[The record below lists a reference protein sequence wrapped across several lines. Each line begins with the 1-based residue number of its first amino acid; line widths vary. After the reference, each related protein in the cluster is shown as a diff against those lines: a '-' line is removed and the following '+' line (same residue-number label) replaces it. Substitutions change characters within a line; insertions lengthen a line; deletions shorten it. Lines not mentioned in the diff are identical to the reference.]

1 MKAVNF
7 EEIEIGNKILVD
19 LKDLSGDHN
28 YTILEVRGI
37 DYEEHSIISNLNGG
51 LDVYP
56 NEDDQYILVDYEGEI
71 VGYPNQVR

>member
-28 YTILEVRGI
+28 YTILEVTDI
-37 DYEEHSIISNLNGG
+37 DKEEHSIVSNLDGG
-51 LDVYP
+51 IDVYP
-56 NEDDQYILVDYEGEI
+56 NEDDQYILVDYEGED
-71 VGYPNQVR
+71 

>member
-56 NEDDQYILVDYEGEI
+56 NEDEQYILVDYEGEI

>member
-28 YTILEVRGI
+28 YTILEVRDI
-37 DYEEHSIISNLNGG
+37 DKEERSIVSNLNGG
-51 LDVYP
+51 LDIYP
-56 NEDDQYILVDYEGEI
+56 NEDDQYILVDYEGKE
-71 VGYPNQVR
+71 

>member
-28 YTILEVRGI
+28 YTILEVTDI
-37 DYEEHSIISNLNGG
+37 DKEEHSIVSNLDGG
-51 LDVYP
+51 IDIYP
-56 NEDDQYILVDYEGEI
+56 NEDDQYILVDYEGED
-71 VGYPNQVR
+71 